1 MSSQTFKAGVALTS
15 WVHTPFLPTRTRCTA
30 SILEEA
36 NLPNIMERERAK
48 RSIMSRIILIST
60 VIEVAR
66 STFFFVANYII
77 YYGLR
82 TVTTLRLASY
92 PVYIPFASLM

>member
-1 MSSQTFKAGVALTS
+1 
-15 WVHTPFLPTRTRCTA
+15 
-30 SILEEA
+30 
-36 NLPNIMERERAK
+36 
-48 RSIMSRIILIST
+48 MSRIILILT

-82 TVTTLRLASY
+82 TVTTVTLRLASY
-92 PVYIPFASLM
+92 PVYIPFASLI